1 MTKDELRIKQAR
13 LTFLNTI
20 EDGIEVA
27 EIFLEHLWNI
37 INAHINKP
45 VSTYAEKDAFMI
57 NQMMFTKLT
66 HLKKLLEGVGYTCPG
81 GGKLNEI
88 VDPTIISSLVRNIF
102 ETTALFNLVYR
113 QTKTSEEMVIIYNLW
128 SISGLNYRQRF
139 ESSIEETEDIIKL
152 KKEKKEIEA
161 LTTQIKEFETYKNL
175 EQKSKEKIDSR
186 IEQKDYRIVFSG
198 NRIKCYTSWQ
208 ELCDVMEIRKD
219 IAENCYTY
227 FSLYTHPSQI
237 AVFQFEQ
244 MFSRQ
249 NEEFK
254 SLTAFNLKYCFYFL
268 SVFIADY
275 IYLFPETL
283 QTYERLSEDKQIV
296 VESYNSIARNGKF
309 AINNILNKLE

>member
-1 MTKDELRIKQAR
+1 MTTNELRIKQAR
-13 LTFLNTI
+13 LTFLKTI

-37 INAHINKP
+37 INDHINKP

-66 HLKKLLEGVGYTCPG
+66 HLKKLLEGVGYTSPE

-102 ETTALFNLVYR
+102 ETTALFNLMFR
-113 QTKTSEEMVIIYNLW
+113 QTKSSEEMVIIYNLW
-128 SISGLNYRQRF
+128 SISGLNYRQKF
-139 ESSIEETEDIIKL
+139 ESSIEGEEGIERL
-152 KKEKKEIEA
+152 EEEKKEIDA
-161 LTTQIKEFETYKNL
+161 LTAQIKGFETYKNL

-186 IEQKDYRIVFSG
+186 IEQKDFRIVFNG
-198 NRIKCYTSWQ
+198 NKIKCYTSWQ
-208 ELCDVMEIRKD
+208 ELCNVMEIKED

-227 FSLYTHPSQI
+227 FSLYTHPSQV

-254 SLTAFNLKYCFYFL
+254 SLTAFNLKYCFFFL

-275 IYLFPETL
+275 INLFPETL
-283 QTYERLSEDKQIV
+283 ETYERLSVDKQIII
-296 VESYNSIARNGKF
+296 ESFNSLARNRDF
-309 AINNILNKLE
+309 AINNVLDKLE